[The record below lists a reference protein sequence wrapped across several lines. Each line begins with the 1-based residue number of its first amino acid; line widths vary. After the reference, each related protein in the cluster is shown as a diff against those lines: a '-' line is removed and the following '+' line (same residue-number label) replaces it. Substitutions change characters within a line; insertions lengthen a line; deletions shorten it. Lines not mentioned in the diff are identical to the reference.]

1 MVLYKSNMA
10 KYKRDRPGRELKVS
24 IDEMPQRPVYVL
36 KSPKER
42 VKYIKTV
49 EAVCRKSME
58 YKELISFLK
67 RNTDLRRCTV
77 LKGLRTDNGKKY
89 SIDIHHEPFTLFDIV
104 ETVLN
109 RREAEGDAIDPLSIA
124 DEVMGLHFD
133 GKVGLIHLS
142 KTMHQ
147 LVHDDKIFI
156 PLQFVYQKYDIFW
169 RDYNKWINPLVKE
182 KIEAKVELSM
192 KTDAIVSDAI
202 DPLFTYIHIDGF
214 DFPQIPDEWKSVL
227 HMEGSTDDT
236 ASNAVS
242 VATVIEA

>member
-1 MVLYKSNMA
+1 
-10 KYKRDRPGRELKVS
+10 
-24 IDEMPQRPVYVL
+24 
-36 KSPKER
+36 
-42 VKYIKTV
+42 
-49 EAVCRKSME
+49 
-58 YKELISFLK
+58 
-67 RNTDLRRCTV
+67 
-77 LKGLRTDNGKKY
+77 
-89 SIDIHHEPFTLFDIV
+89 
-104 ETVLN
+104 
-109 RREAEGDAIDPLSIA
+109 
-124 DEVMGLHFD
+124 MGLHFD

-156 PLQFVYQKYDIFW
+156 PLQFVYQKYDVFW

-192 KTDAIVSDAI
+192 KTDAIVSDVI
-202 DPLFTYIHIDGF
+202 DPIFTYIHIDGF